1 MKITKINQ
9 INTIQRQNKV
19 NFTSKPQEENKT
31 PESFVY
37 VDVNKFIAAA
47 KAGIINTMVYKNAP
61 DEVKEILEDAQRAQR
76 KTNITLKKIQ
86 NQALAKQKE
95 VLAAKLEASE
105 KYKEV
110 SELFSKGEE
119 ITPDGKVLRKITQ
132 KNNGRTNMEEFDE
145 NGKLLRSSYFKNGKL
160 ANFREGEEELD
171 DGTLITAKDYAYC
184 DGVPSW
190 YGEGYIDYPEDSSKA
205 KKHIYFSNDDTYWI
219 EEDCDYNIDGN
230 IKVARMYDFA
240 NNKLTE
246 YQQNK
251 IQTPADNDSVE
262 LEAVFE
268 DGKPMYCR
276 EGRKSGFNGEEKT
289 ARCINYYRGKI
300 DSYEE
305 DIEGQSEFETAVGT
319 KITYENDVP
328 VCIMLGYDAED
339 DSVEKM
345 YELTKAGWEES
356 DY

>member
-31 PESFVY
+31 PESIVY
-37 VDVNKFIAAA
+37 VDVNKLIAAA
-47 KAGIINTMVYKNAP
+47 KANIINTMVYKNAP

-76 KTNITLKKIQ
+76 RTNITLKKIQ

-95 VLAAKLEASE
+95 ALAAKLEASE

-132 KNNGRTNMEEFDE
+132 KDSKSMVMEEFDK
-145 NGKLLRSSYFKNGKL
+145 NGKLLRSSYFKDNRL
-160 ANFREGEEELD
+160 VNFREGEEELE

-190 YGEGYIDYPEDSSKA
+190 YGEGYIDYPDDSSKA
-205 KKHIYFSNDDTYWI
+205 KKHICFSNDDTYWI
-219 EEDCDYNIDGN
+219 EEDCDYSIDGN

-240 NNKLTE
+240 DNKLTE
-246 YQQNK
+246 YRQNK
-251 IQTPADNDSVE
+251 VVSPSNNDSTE
-262 LEAVFE
+262 LETVFE
-268 DGKPMYCR
+268 NNLPMFYR
-276 EGRKSGFNGEEKT
+276 EDIESQYEGEEKT

-319 KITYENDVP
+319 KIIYENDVP

>member
-31 PESFVY
+31 PESIVY
-37 VDVNKFIAAA
+37 VDVNKLIAAA
-47 KAGIINTMVYKNAP
+47 KANIINTMVYKNAP

-95 VLAAKLEASE
+95 VLAIKLEAIE

-132 KNNGRTNMEEFDE
+132 KDSKSMVMEEFDE

-160 ANFREGEEELD
+160 ANFREGEEELE

-190 YGEGYIDYPEDSSKA
+190 YGEGYIDYPDDSSKA
-205 KKHIYFSNDDTYWI
+205 KKAH
-219 EEDCDYNIDGN
+219 
-230 IKVARMYDFA
+230 
-240 NNKLTE
+240 
-246 YQQNK
+246 
-251 IQTPADNDSVE
+251 
-262 LEAVFE
+262 
-268 DGKPMYCR
+268 
-276 EGRKSGFNGEEKT
+276 
-289 ARCINYYRGKI
+289 
-300 DSYEE
+300 
-305 DIEGQSEFETAVGT
+305 
-319 KITYENDVP
+319 
-328 VCIMLGYDAED
+328 MLF
-339 DSVEKM
+339 K
-345 YELTKAGWEES
+345 
-356 DY
+356 